1 MSENEII
8 IKIGELVEQTGHA
21 IKLLVS
27 SEIAIN
33 DGDIASSQKFTR
45 EVRSLLSVMVR
56 DIFVEISE
64 NFLIHDDELNDY
76 DMPCTLEL
84 VKQLAEVQYSA
95 GVYVGI
101 VTGDTGEDT
110 RKIVETKLQRAMN
123 TTIEIVSAI
132 YEN

>member
-45 EVRSLLSVMVR
+45 DVRSLLSVMVR
-56 DIFVEISE
+56 DIFVEIGE
-64 NFLIHDDELNDY
+64 NFSIHDDELNDY
-76 DMPCTLEL
+76 DIPCTLEL

-101 VTGDTGEDT
+101 VTGDNGEDT